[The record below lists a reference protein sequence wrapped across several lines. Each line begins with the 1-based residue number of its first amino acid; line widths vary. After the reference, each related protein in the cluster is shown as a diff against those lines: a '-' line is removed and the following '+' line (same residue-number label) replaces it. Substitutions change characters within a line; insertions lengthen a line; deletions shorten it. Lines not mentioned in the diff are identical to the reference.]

1 MSKIE
6 LKHIDKFYGKN
17 HILKDVNLTIEDG
30 DFMTLLG
37 PSGCGKTTTLR
48 VVSGLEKPQNGTIH
62 MDGKEI
68 VNAAEAH
75 FAPPSER
82 DLNLVFQSY
91 ALWPHMTV
99 RENIAFGLNIQKLP
113 KDEVDRRIK
122 DALGRM
128 QIGQYVD
135 RYPSELSGG
144 QQQRVA
150 IARAIAS
157 EPHLLLMD
165 EPLSNL
171 DAKLRVDMRSELK
184 RLHTKAG
191 TTMIYVTHDQV
202 EALTMS
208 TKIAIF
214 REGIIIQV
222 AHPLELY
229 NNPANLY
236 VADFI
241 GNPRINFV
249 DGKAEVSASGLTVN
263 SVLGRMTFPADHL
276 KDENMPQEA
285 SFDAVLGIRPEQIAI
300 NTSRQSPSDIEA
312 HIYTSMP
319 AGSETLVT
327 VKVGGVSMVITIRIR
342 WSICRSTPPRST
354 YLIRKPKTS
363 SSIRLNK
370 HHTSNSHIHKKR
382 REETEG
388 GKTNVTAQA
397 HFSRYSGSNNDVLAD
412 RVRRRRSDEG
422 PGQRCCAGSE

>member
-184 RLHTKAG
+184 RLHTETG

-249 DGKAEVSASGLTVN
+249 DGKAEASASGLTVN

-300 NTSRQSPSDIEA
+300 NTSRQAPSDIEA

-327 VKVGGVSMVITIRIR
+327 VKVGGVSMVIKALGITHYNPDQVVYL
-342 WSICRSTPPRST
+342 SIDTT
-354 YLIRKPKTS
+354 KINVFDKKTENLIK
-363 SSIRLNK
+363 
-370 HHTSNSHIHKKR
+370 
-382 REETEG
+382 
-388 GKTNVTAQA
+388 
-397 HFSRYSGSNNDVLAD
+397 YSV
-412 RVRRRRSDEG
+412 E
-422 PGQRCCAGSE
+422 

>member
-122 DALGRM
+122 DALWRM

-184 RLHTKAG
+184 RLHTETG

-249 DGKAEVSASGLTVN
+249 DGKAEASASGLTVN

-285 SFDAVLGIRPEQIAI
+285 SFDAVLGIRPEQVTI

-327 VKVGGVSMVITIRIR
+327 VKVGGVSMVIKALGITHYNPDQVVYL
-342 WSICRSTPPRST
+342 SIDTT
-354 YLIRKPKTS
+354 KINVFDKKTENLIK
-363 SSIRLNK
+363 
-370 HHTSNSHIHKKR
+370 
-382 REETEG
+382 
-388 GKTNVTAQA
+388 
-397 HFSRYSGSNNDVLAD
+397 YSV
-412 RVRRRRSDEG
+412 E
-422 PGQRCCAGSE
+422 